1 MQVCSRGLRLLLP
14 PFPSR
19 VYRMSSAASAPY
31 VPTVPPALP
40 LPVIDKSVFEE
51 EVRVVGVRV
60 AARDVERSLRA
71 LRPCVL
77 DLPKVKPV
85 VLPPGAAAGD
95 PRRLLLLHR
104 SIQGEGCE
112 GVAEELRS
120 CLRAFLA
127 GAAPAASAA
136 APAAPPWPLG
146 LQPHT
151 VRLGY
156 EHAGVEAVL
165 RRLLPPALVAASEE
179 LPTGF
184 EIVGHVAH
192 MNLREEFLP
201 HRALIG
207 AVVLEKNRGVI
218 RTVVAKL
225 GNIESIYRT
234 FPMEVI
240 AGEPNTRVCVRH
252 SGATFRFDFRE
263 VYWNTRLQRE
273 HELLVAEL
281 LPAGAT
287 VADACAGV
295 GPFAVP
301 AALPPRCCTVLAN
314 DLNPASVAALRDA
327 IARNRVGALVT
338 PSCMDARAFL
348 AAAAARGVPFTH
360 AIMNLPATAL
370 EMCDVFVGLHRRG
383 GGSGG
388 GGGGGGGGL
397 APPLPRVHMYCFA
410 RAINEEGCADD
421 AVARLLKVLGLPAC
435 EEGGGGGGGGGG
447 AGGDGRV
454 AGDHLAH
461 VVTPLVRR
469 ARRACLP
476 DLLVRV
482 VRNVAPAKL
491 MLCLSFTVPHA
502 VAYAEPVWQW
512 CGEGAS
518 GGEEGG
524 GDARA
529 PSPGLQRDAKR
540 ARN

>member
-1 MQVCSRGLRLLLP
+1 
-14 PFPSR
+14 
-19 VYRMSSAASAPY
+19 MSSSVPY
-31 VPTVPPALP
+31 VPVVPPALP
-40 LPVIDKSVFEE
+40 LPAIDKSLFDE
-51 EVRVVGVRV
+51 EVRVMGVRV

-85 VLPPGAAAGD
+85 VLPADALAGD

-104 SIQGEGCE
+104 AIQGEGCE
-112 GVAEELRS
+112 GAPEELRA

-127 GAAPAASAA
+127 AGGGALPPPPPPPPP
-136 APAAPPWPLG
+136 PAAPPSWPLG
-146 LQPHT
+146 LQAHT
-151 VRLGY
+151 LRLGY

-165 RRLLPPALVAASEE
+165 RRLLPPALVASAEE
-179 LPTGF
+179 MPTGF

-201 HRALIG
+201 HRSLIG
-207 AVVLEKNRGVI
+207 AVVLEKNRGTI

-225 GNIESIYRT
+225 GNIESVFRT

-240 AGEPNTRVCVRH
+240 AGEDDTRVCVRH

-273 HELLVAEL
+273 HELLVGEL
-281 LPAGAT
+281 LPPGAT

-301 AALPPRCCTVLAN
+301 AALPHRRCTVLAN
-314 DLNPASVAALRDA
+314 DLNPASVAALKDA
-327 IARNRVGALVT
+327 IKRNKVGALVT

-348 AAAAARGVPFTH
+348 AGAAARGVPFTH

-383 GGSGG
+383 DGG
-388 GGGGGGGGL
+388 GGGGGG
-397 APPLPRVHMYCFA
+397 APPPLPRVHVYCFA
-410 RAINEEGCADD
+410 RATTEEGCADD
-421 AVARLLKVLGLPAC
+421 AVGRLLAVLRLPPC
-435 EEGGGGGGGGGG
+435 GEGGGGG
-447 AGGDGRV
+447 AGEGGGGAKKIV
-454 AGDHLAH
+454 GDHLAH

-469 ARRACLP
+469 ARRECLP

-491 MLCLSFTVPHA
+491 MLCVSFTVPHS
-502 VAYAEPVWQW
+502 VANADPVWVW
-512 CGEGAS
+512 
-518 GGEEGG
+518 EGG
-524 GDARA
+524 GAAAEER
-529 PSPGLQRDAKR
+529 GVKR
-540 ARN
+540 ARVE